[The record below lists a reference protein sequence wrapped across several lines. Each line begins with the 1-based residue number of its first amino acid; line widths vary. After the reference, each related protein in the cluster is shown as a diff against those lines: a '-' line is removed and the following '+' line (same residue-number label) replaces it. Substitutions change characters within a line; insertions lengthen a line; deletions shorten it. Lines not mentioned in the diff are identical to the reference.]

1 MWVCRKSRLVHKYSV
16 GLNTGAVYV
25 ASLRVGADWMCAVD
39 VCLPHQSFY
48 TLSNKGWPTAH
59 TTLFVLYCNLK
70 MTDTVHEVYNSCC
83 TTWLLIRTVNT
94 SVQNY
99 LTLCVLRLSWWHD
112 TVKLTQAYSCIRCFR
127 WLAWWS
133 WSLSV
138 KCQLIWPNWC
148 DCHFIRANIGF
159 VCSVG
164 SLYCG
169 CWSIHH
175 KHSVLT
181 FRCRVLTACVKREE
195 SGPHSREF
203 SHLVSLIFRKDTW
216 LVGQI

>member
-1 MWVCRKSRLVHKYSV
+1 MWVCRKSRLVRKYYV

-83 TTWLLIRTVNT
+83 TTWLLIRTVNM

-127 WLAWWS
+127 WLEWWS

-148 DCHFIRANIGF
+148 DCHFIKQTLVLFA
-159 VCSVG
+159 VLVACTVG
-164 SLYCG
+164 VEASTTNTVYWRFAAEYWL
-169 CWSIHH
+169 HA
-175 KHSVLT
+175 L
-181 FRCRVLTACVKREE
+181 REKKVDHTVE
-195 SGPHSREF
+195 SFH
-203 SHLVSLIFRKDTW
+203 I
-216 LVGQI
+216 